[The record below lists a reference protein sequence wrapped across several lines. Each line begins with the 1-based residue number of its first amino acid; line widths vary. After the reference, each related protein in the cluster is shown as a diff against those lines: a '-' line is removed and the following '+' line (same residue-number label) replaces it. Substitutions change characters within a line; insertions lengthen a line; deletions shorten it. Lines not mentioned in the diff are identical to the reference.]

1 MSIAALSQTFKHLII
16 NGPYTL
22 NMLPVT
28 PNRGKG

>member
-1 MSIAALSQTFKHLII
+1 MSIARLLEIFKHLII
-16 NGPYTL
+16 NGPYAL